1 MVILGILA
9 GILAPAEDL
18 NAACV
23 RAKAA
28 LIKKHPAEAARI
40 ERGLWQVRRIWRNAD
55 GTPNDLFDFTLTEFL
70 PEGADRNATFERLQ
84 FALERTDGY
93 LRSLS
98 RDLLSY
104 VDLEK
109 GPSLPIDQRL
119 AAYDPSAHVSEDL
132 FSSKVA
138 FVALLNFPLN
148 TYQQRAKATNWTR
161 KQWAESRLTD
171 RFAVRE
177 NPASAAKV
185 SGAYGRVESYIN
197 GYNIH
202 TGHLLTRE
210 GRRLFPANQRLIS
223 HWNLRDE
230 IKASYG
236 TPNGPEKQ
244 RLLARV
250 MDAIVK
256 QTIPAAVID
265 KPVDWTPET
274 GAVKANPAREN
285 DERYRHWLAIFQAQ
299 RARDHEDPRYPTFL
313 RRRFERDAEIPQ
325 ERIESLLIEI
335 LDSPLAAPVAREIE
349 RRLARKLEPFD
360 IYYPGFARP
369 TGDEAALDRITQAKY
384 PTAAAFAD
392 DIPRLLQGLGFTEDR
407 SRFLAKHIKV
417 EPSRGAGHA
426 LGAFRRDDT
435 FHLRTRTEAG
445 GMNYKGY
452 NIAVHEMGH
461 NIEQIFST
469 VTIDYSLLQGVP
481 NNAFTEALAFVFQA
495 RDLELLGQPAAPSGT
510 RALNEF
516 WEARQIAGAALV
528 DLYAWKWLYSNP
540 KASPAQFRAAVVEI
554 SRSVW
559 KRFYAPSI
567 GAADTAILGIYSHMV
582 NSGLYLPDY
591 ALARVIAFQI
601 EAHFAS
607 SKEPLGVEF
616 ERLSKL
622 GRLTPDAWMR
632 QATGSALSARPL
644 LEAAE
649 REMGGIGFRVSG
661 FGYRV
666 SEGSRAVG
674 NSGFGLWPPGFGE
687 CWLGQR
693 KARIVITAG
702 SGDGS

>member
-1 MVILGILA
+1 MVILGMLA
-9 GILAPAEDL
+9 GILAPAEDF

-23 RAKAA
+23 RAKAI
-28 LIKKHPAEAARI
+28 LIKKHPAEAVRI
-40 ERGLWQVRRIWRNAD
+40 DRGLGQVRRMWRAKD
-55 GTPNDLFDFTLTEFL
+55 GTAKDLYDFAITEFL
-70 PEGADRNATFERLQ
+70 PEGADREATFERLQ

-93 LRSLS
+93 MRSLS
-98 RDLLSY
+98 RDLLRFT
-104 VDLEK
+104 DLEI
-109 GPSLPIDQRL
+109 GPSLPVDQRL
-119 AAYDPSAHVSEDL
+119 AAYDPATHVSEDL

-138 FVALLNFPLN
+138 LVALLNFPLS
-148 TYQQRAKATNWTR
+148 TFQQRAKATNWTR

-177 NPASAAKV
+177 NPVTSGKV
-185 SGAYGRVESYIN
+185 SEAYGRAESYIN

-202 TGHLLTRE
+202 TGHLLTSE
-210 GRRLFPANQRLIS
+210 GRRLFPADQRLIS

-236 TPNGPEKQ
+236 TPNGLEKQ
-244 RLLARV
+244 RMIARV

-274 GAVKANPAREN
+274 GLVRGSSAREN
-285 DERYRHWLAIFQAQ
+285 DERYRHWLAIFQAE

-325 ERIESLLIEI
+325 ERMESLLIEI
-335 LDSPLAAPVAREIE
+335 LDSPLAGPAAREIE
-349 RRLARKLEPFD
+349 RRVGRKLEPFD
-360 IYYPGFARP
+360 IYYPGFART

-384 PTAAAFAD
+384 PTATAFAD
-392 DIPRLLQGLGFTEDR
+392 DIPRMLRALGFSEDR
-407 SRFLAKHIKV
+407 SQFLSQHIKV

-426 LGAFRRDDT
+426 MGAFRRDDT
-435 FHLRTRTEAG
+435 FHLRTRIEAG

-469 VTIDYSLLQGVP
+469 VTIDFSLLQGVP

-495 RDLELLGQPAAPSGT
+495 RDLELLGQGSSPTGT
-510 RALNEF
+510 RAVHEF

-540 KASPAQFRAAVVEI
+540 KATPAQLRAAVVEI

-559 KRFYAPSI
+559 KRFFAPSM
-567 GAADTAILGIYSHMV
+567 GAVDTTILGIYSHMV

-591 ALARVIAFQI
+591 ALARLIAFQI

-607 SKEPLGVEF
+607 GKEPLGVEF

-622 GRLTPDAWMR
+622 GRLTPDEWMR

-649 REMGGIGFRVSG
+649 KEMGDREPWGTRVPG

-666 SEGSRAVG
+666 STHR
-674 NSGFGLWPPGFGE
+674 N
-687 CWLGQR
+687 
-693 KARIVITAG
+693 ARILR
-702 SGDGS
+702 